1 MKKAVRDKIAK
12 DKALEA
18 SIMEGNLHLIVI
30 ESLNLSYPRQ
40 DKMILGTR

>member
-18 SIMEGNLHLIVI
+18 LIMGENLHLIVI
-30 ESLNLSYPRQ
+30 ENLNLSYPRQ
-40 DKMILGTR
+40 DKMILGTK